1 MPFLHTSFPIH
12 IFIKCVCSGTINP
25 IKIFRKEN
33 DRKRDAA
40 PSIISYKSFIFRSNM
55 QKWRSFPYLTASIT
69 VEAAIALPFM
79 LFMILLLI
87 FPIKVMESERRLQ
100 NTMESTAKALSTAE
114 YIRNTGKNYINIKN
128 SDVGMSAVMGLEKG
142 TALASV
148 LLAADVERMVDI
160 YFSEDTSVLMDDGES
175 DPSMVFMKLS
185 YKLRFPAEPFVMPD
199 IRKELVVNRRVW
211 IGSEGGRGR
220 SKYGDELDYEDDLDR
235 IVYLGKTSSEVY
247 HDDPNCHYLS
257 NNLSSID
264 GSSIEN
270 IRNTNGGKYHACPS
284 CKPNKSGTVYYFENG
299 SAYHSSE
306 HCKAI
311 TAYSRAARLSEL
323 TGMRPCSY
331 CGKHSHNKE
340 ENNAA

>member
-1 MPFLHTSFPIH
+1 
-12 IFIKCVCSGTINP
+12 
-25 IKIFRKEN
+25 
-33 DRKRDAA
+33 
-40 PSIISYKSFIFRSNM
+40 
-55 QKWRSFPYLTASIT
+55 
-69 VEAAIALPFM
+69 
-79 LFMILLLI
+79 
-87 FPIKVMESERRLQ
+87 
-100 NTMESTAKALSTAE
+100 
-114 YIRNTGKNYINIKN
+114 
-128 SDVGMSAVMGLEKG
+128 
-142 TALASV
+142 
-148 LLAADVERMVDI
+148 
-160 YFSEDTSVLMDDGES
+160 
-175 DPSMVFMKLS
+175 MKLS

-220 SKYGDELDYEDDLDR
+220 SKYGDELDDEDDLDR

-284 CKPNKSGTVYYFENG
+284 CKPNKNGTVYYFKNG